1 MRALVI
7 EDDSVTAG
15 HIAETLVKEGFEV
28 VVHADAAQGLR
39 AALTDTPD
47 LIVIDRMLPS
57 LDGLDVIRRLRERE
71 VSTPILV
78 LSALGA
84 ADERVQGLDTGA
96 DDYLA
101 KPFDASE
108 LAARARALMR
118 RSKGAAVPD
127 VMLFGALEI
136 RPRARTAHRGDKH
149 IPLSP
154 KEFDL
159 LMFFA
164 ENAGRVVTR
173 GLLLEKVW
181 RLHFDPQTNVVDVHV
196 GRLRRKLEG
205 GDPAPV
211 IVSVRGEG
219 YIFAPGQ

>member
-39 AALTDTPD
+39 AALTDPPD

>member
-39 AALTDTPD
+39 AALTDPPD

-219 YIFAPGQ
+219 YIFAPGP